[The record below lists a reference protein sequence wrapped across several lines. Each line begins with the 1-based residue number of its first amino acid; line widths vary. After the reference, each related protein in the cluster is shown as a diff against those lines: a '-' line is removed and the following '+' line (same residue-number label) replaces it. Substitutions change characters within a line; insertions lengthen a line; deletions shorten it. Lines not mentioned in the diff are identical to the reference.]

1 MTRRQVPAPR
11 IALSPYRGPGGPVQG
26 TDTNLD
32 AGDLVAIY
40 DRIAGIDPADPGPLP
55 PALEV
60 LAARIGGP
68 AGLHGDYDP
77 GRLAA
82 LPQGSAALSLG
93 FAGALEAA
101 APRPGMRLLDV
112 GCGAGPDLAL
122 AALAVGPGGAVA
134 GLDSSSAM
142 IERARHG
149 MAGISPAPDLRVGDA
164 GALPW
169 PDGSFDR
176 VVMNCSLSLFP
187 DRRAALEDAGRV
199 AVAGA
204 RLAIADLAVGEGM
217 PAEVRRALEGW
228 GSAVAGCLDPGEVRR
243 ALEQAGWEVSRV
255 VTDALS
261 PSALWSQAEEVGA
274 DPSDPRQR
282 RVLKSLI
289 RVLSRDLRQLTLLA
303 RRR

>member
-11 IALSPYRGPGGPVQG
+11 IPLSPYRGPGGPARG
-26 TDTNLD
+26 TDTHLD
-32 AGDLVAIY
+32 ADDLVAVY

-77 GRLAA
+77 GALAA
-82 LPQGSAALSLG
+82 LPRGSAGLSLG
-93 FAGALEAA
+93 FASALEAA
-101 APRPGMRLLDV
+101 DPRPGMRLLDV

-134 GLDSSSAM
+134 GLDSSPAM
-142 IERARHG
+142 IERARLG
-149 MAGISPAPDLRVGDA
+149 TARVAPAPDLRIGDA

-169 PDGSFDR
+169 PGGSFDR
-176 VVMNCSLSLFP
+176 IVMNCALSLFP
-187 DRRAALEDAGRV
+187 DRDAALEEAGRI
-199 AVAGA
+199 AAAEA

-217 PAEVRRALEGW
+217 PGEVRRALEGW
-228 GSAVAGCLDPGEVRR
+228 GSGVAGRLDSGEVQR
-243 ALEQAGWEVSRV
+243 ALGRAGWEVTRV
-255 VTDALS
+255 VTDTLTPA
-261 PSALWSQAEEVGA
+261 ALWSQAGEVGA

-282 RVLKSLI
+282 RVLKPLI